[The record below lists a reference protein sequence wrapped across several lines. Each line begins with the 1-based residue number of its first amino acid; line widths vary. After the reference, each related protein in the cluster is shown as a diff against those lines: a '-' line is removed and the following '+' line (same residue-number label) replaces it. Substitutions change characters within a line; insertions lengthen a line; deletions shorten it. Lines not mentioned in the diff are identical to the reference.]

1 MARGRRGRSRPARGG
16 RGDGRAVGGDTGGP
30 AAGRY
35 EIDTG
40 TCELERDPFRPNA
53 WVLKINGAESSH
65 IDLDDPSELDFE
77 YMRWFAA
84 FITER
89 WPGPAPLRMLHLGGG
104 ACTMARWAAA
114 TYRDARQVVVEI
126 DGRLAEL
133 VRQWFDL
140 PRAPR
145 LRIRVDDAGEVLAG
159 RQDGSRDV
167 IIRDVFVRRTTPYPL
182 ITVETVRQA
191 HRVLGPGGIYLVNC
205 GDARDLRGVRA
216 ECAAMAAVFGHV
228 ALISDPAMLKGRR
241 TGNVVI
247 AGSDEPIGTDPALAR
262 DLLLGAVPAQVWGD
276 TKVRRWC
283 AGAAVPEDGGPD
295 PRTEVDTLPQG

>member
-16 RGDGRAVGGDTGGP
+16 RGDGRAVDGDTGGP

-40 TCELERDPFRPNA
+40 TCELECDPFRPNA

-191 HRVLGPGGIYLVNC
+191 HRVLGPGGIYLVTC
-205 GDARDLRGVRA
+205 RGARDLRGVRA
-216 ECAAMAAVFGHV
+216 ECAA
-228 ALISDPAMLKGRR
+228 
-241 TGNVVI
+241 
-247 AGSDEPIGTDPALAR
+247 LA
-262 DLLLGAVPAQVWGD
+262 
-276 TKVRRWC
+276 
-283 AGAAVPEDGGPD
+283 
-295 PRTEVDTLPQG
+295 